1 MNQVQS
7 AASTGTIG
15 WMCGYVPE
23 EVILAAR
30 LQSVR
35 TRGEVP
41 TLKQANSY
49 MFPNFCPYVKNV
61 LDSGMRGEYRNLDGI
76 VFTNSCDAMRRL
88 RDVWD
93 CHVKTPFSFMLEV
106 PRNVDEN
113 AVIYFSEQLL
123 VLQTQ
128 LENFFGT
135 KISSDS
141 LQESIHIMNEQ
152 RALMVQLLERQK
164 TKTAAL
170 KGSELLAFCLEA
182 MTVPKETTTK
192 RLREILGQSPSI
204 NFDPDG
210 RPRVLVVG
218 SVIDRLDLLEK
229 LEASGASVVAFD
241 TCAGMR
247 HWSCLVQ
254 EQNNAFD
261 SLARRYLSKPPCP
274 RMPGIEKRIEQI
286 TQLVRTSAIN
296 GVIYSVVKFCD
307 YGLFEAPV
315 IEAELRHQRIPF
327 MVIENDYVFGD
338 IERIATGLEA
348 FVEMMKG
355 DLD

>member
-7 AASTGTIG
+7 GAGTGTIG

-23 EVILAAR
+23 EIILAAG

-35 TRGEVP
+35 VRGQVSG
-41 TLKQANSY
+41 LKQADSF

-61 LDSGMRGEYRNLDGI
+61 LDSGLRGEYRNLDGI

-88 RDVWD
+88 KDLWD
-93 CHVKTPFSFMLEV
+93 CYEKTPFSFMLEV
-106 PRNVDEN
+106 PRNLDES
-113 AVIYFSEQLL
+113 AVTYFSEQL
-123 VLQTQ
+123 VALQTQ
-128 LENFFGT
+128 LEGFFGT
-135 KISSDS
+135 KISSES
-141 LQESIHIMNEQ
+141 LQESIRVMNEQ

-164 TKTAAL
+164 TEAAVL
-170 KGSELLAFCLEA
+170 RGSELLAFCLEA

-192 RLREILGQSPSI
+192 KLREILDQSPSV
-204 NFDPDG
+204 NFDLDR

-247 HWSCLVQ
+247 HWSGLVQ
-254 EQNNAFD
+254 DQNNIVD

-274 RMPGIEKRIEQI
+274 RMPGVEKRVEQI
-286 TQLVRTSAIN
+286 TQLVRDSAVN

-307 YGLFEAPV
+307 YGLFESPA
-315 IEAELRHQRIPF
+315 IEAELRQQRIPF
-327 MVIENDYVFGD
+327 MAIENDYAFGD
-338 IERIATGLEA
+338 LERIAVRLEA